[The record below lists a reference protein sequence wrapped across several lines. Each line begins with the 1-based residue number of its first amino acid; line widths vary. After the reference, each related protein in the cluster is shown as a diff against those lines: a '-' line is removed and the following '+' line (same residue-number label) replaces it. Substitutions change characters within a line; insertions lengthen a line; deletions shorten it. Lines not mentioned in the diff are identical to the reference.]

1 MAYNIP
7 TEIRIDLVEC
17 CVCGIVFGL
26 SEAFNLSLRT
36 EKNLWYCPNGHSQ
49 SYTARPIREELAES
63 KRKNFMLEQARDRAE
78 AKAET
83 KNKQL
88 TTLRKR
94 LKTQAKS
101 A

>member
-1 MAYNIP
+1 MAYSIP

-26 SEAFNLSLRT
+26 SETFNLNLRT

-63 KRKNFMLEQARDRAE
+63 KQKNFMLEQARDRAE

>member
-1 MAYNIP
+1 MTIGTIP
-7 TEIRIDLVEC
+7 KVFLSAEVEIKR
-17 CVCGIVFGL
+17 
-26 SEAFNLSLRT
+26 LRQT
-36 EKNLWYCPNGHSQ
+36 KDNPTN
-49 SYTARPIREELAES
+49 TARPIREELAES
-63 KRKNFMLEQARDRAE
+63 KQKNFMLEQARDRAE